1 MIDIL
6 YPFKMDNLSE
16 AYSSMYEALN
26 PKLQAIQDKAQAD
39 VKKRA
44 EAKQATE
51 KKTAAFQDFKKQ
63 QTEKGAKPHEV
74 LDRWKGSNN
83 TIGPLKKEGR
93 YRAEWEQLK
102 LMERDDYRQAFDTW
116 IENLSEEGY
125 DLDRWS
131 DEELVETFITESDLW
146 GSRDAVLEA
155 LLSEVEE
162 LDEED
167 KKGKGSGTKDACYHK
182 VKSRYSVWPS
192 AYASGALVKCRKKG
206 AKNWGNSS
214 KKEEVEYNID
224 EGVGKEITKQL
235 VRGGIKVGGKT
246 GGKVVKA
253 VIKHGGRELKNQA
266 IQTAGE
272 VATNTAKKIGEKAR
286 EKAGVPK
293 EVQNEAVA
301 TPVKKKPGTGEKIG
315 KFVGS
320 TAGGKLGSKAGSAA
334 GAALGGV
341 GAPVGAVGGYLA
353 GSAAGEHVG
362 GKIGKAI
369 DKKLKKESLEDFNY
383 VEEIYKGKHGQSEK
397 DYQDSRSDA
406 GKMISGDSKTSGA
419 AYSSRAIKNTGP
431 NPAGGSEK
439 PKAQGRMGAKDR
451 EYLQYRKANLKSHF
465 SNWRDELNLIDE
477 NRMTAYNAGAG
488 EGMEDR
494 GISKSLADKMGR
506 SNDESAFSRRKTSG
520 KFNKDY
526 NKNVLKDKKPRSN
539 TTGRGTP
546 PQYRKDYEDR
556 DMGRYQSK
564 IVQGKGS
571 IKDLGKKK

>member
-6 YPFKMDNLSE
+6 YPFKMVNLSE

-51 KKTAAFQDFKKQ
+51 KRTAAFQDYKKQ

-74 LDRWKGSNN
+74 LDGWKGGKGQ
-83 TIGPLKKEGR
+83 IGPMKKEGR

-214 KKEEVEYNID
+214 KKEEVEYDID
-224 EGVGKEITKQL
+224 EGWGAAAKVALKTVGKQA
-235 VRGGIKVGGKT
+235 VRQGIKVGGKT
-246 GGKVVKA
+246 GGKIVKN
-253 VIKHGGRELKNQA
+253 VIKHGGDELKNQA
-266 IQTAGE
+266 IQTAGD
-272 VATNTAKKIGEKAR
+272 VAVNTVKKIGDKTRQKITPNED
-286 EKAGVPK
+286 
-293 EVQNEAVA
+293 VQEM
-301 TPVKKKPGTGEKIG
+301 
-315 KFVGS
+315 VGNQ
-320 TAGGKLGSKAGSAA
+320 AAAKSAERQA
-334 GAALGGV
+334 MR
-341 GAPVGAVGGYLA
+341 
-353 GSAAGEHVG
+353 
-362 GKIGKAI
+362 
-369 DKKLKKESLEDFNY
+369 KLKKQNKMKQ
-383 VEEIYKGKHGQSEK
+383 VMANRIITK
-397 DYQDSRSDA
+397 DNEQDA
-406 GKMISGDSKTSGA
+406 KLQKKLAKIQM
-419 AYSSRAIKNTGP
+419 SS
-431 NPAGGSEK
+431 
-439 PKAQGRMGAKDR
+439 
-451 EYLQYRKANLKSHF
+451 F
-465 SNWRDELNLIDE
+465 SNWRDELELIDE
-477 NRMTAYNAGAG
+477 NRMAAYNAGAG
-488 EGMEDR
+488 EGNEDR

-506 SNDESAFSRRKTSG
+506 YNDESAFSRRKTSG

-546 PQYRKDYEDR
+546 TNYRKGYEDSE
-556 DMGRYQSK
+556 MGRYQSK

>member
-44 EAKQATE
+44 AEKQATE
-51 KKTAAFQDFKKQ
+51 KKTAAFQDYKKQ
-63 QTEKGAKPHEV
+63 QTAKGAKPHEV
-74 LDRWKGSNN
+74 LDGWKGSNN

-214 KKEEVEYNID
+214 KKE
-224 EGVGKEITKQL
+224 G
-235 VRGGIKVGGKT
+235 
-246 GGKVVKA
+246 
-253 VIKHGGRELKNQA
+253 
-266 IQTAGE
+266 
-272 VATNTAKKIGEKAR
+272 
-286 EKAGVPK
+286 
-293 EVQNEAVA
+293 
-301 TPVKKKPGTGEKIG
+301 
-315 KFVGS
+315 F
-320 TAGGKLGSKAGSAA
+320 
-334 GAALGGV
+334 
-341 GAPVGAVGGYLA
+341 
-353 GSAAGEHVG
+353 
-362 GKIGKAI
+362 
-369 DKKLKKESLEDFNY
+369 
-383 VEEIYKGKHGQSEK
+383 
-397 DYQDSRSDA
+397 SD
-406 GKMISGDSKTSGA
+406 
-419 AYSSRAIKNTGP
+419 
-431 NPAGGSEK
+431 
-439 PKAQGRMGAKDR
+439 
-451 EYLQYRKANLKSHF
+451 
-465 SNWRDELNLIDE
+465 WRNELNLIDE
-477 NRMTAYNAGAG
+477 NRMAAYNAGAG
-488 EGMEDR
+488 EGNEDR
-494 GISKSLADKMGR
+494 GISKSLADKLGR
-506 SNDESAFSRRKTSG
+506 YNDESAFSRRKTSG

-546 PQYRKDYEDR
+546 TNYRKGYEDSE
-556 DMGRYQSK
+556 MGRYQSK

>member
-44 EAKQATE
+44 AEKQATE
-51 KKTAAFQDFKKQ
+51 KRTSAFQDYKKQ
-63 QTEKGAKPHEV
+63 QTERGAKPHEV
-74 LDRWKGSNN
+74 LDGWKGGKGQ
-83 TIGPLKKEGR
+83 IGPMKKEGR

-125 DLDRWS
+125 DIDRWS

-155 LLSEVEE
+155 LLSEVGE
-162 LDEED
+162 LNEED

-182 VKSRYSVWPS
+182 VKARYSVWPS

-214 KKEEVEYNID
+214 KKEEVDYSID
-224 EGVGKEITKQL
+224 E
-235 VRGGIKVGGKT
+235 
-246 GGKVVKA
+246 
-253 VIKHGGRELKNQA
+253 
-266 IQTAGE
+266 
-272 VATNTAKKIGEKAR
+272 
-286 EKAGVPK
+286 
-293 EVQNEAVA
+293 
-301 TPVKKKPGTGEKIG
+301 
-315 KFVGS
+315 
-320 TAGGKLGSKAGSAA
+320 
-334 GAALGGV
+334 
-341 GAPVGAVGGYLA
+341 
-353 GSAAGEHVG
+353 
-362 GKIGKAI
+362 
-369 DKKLKKESLEDFNY
+369 
-383 VEEIYKGKHGQSEK
+383 IYQGKHGQTEK
-397 DYQDSRSDA
+397 QYQDSRSDA
-406 GKMISGDSKTSGA
+406 GKMISGDSKGSGA
-419 AYSSRAIKNTGP
+419 GYSSRSMRGTGP
-431 NPAGGSEK
+431 NPAGGSKK
-439 PKAQGRMGAKDR
+439 PEGQGRMTSGARTDLQFRKVALKKKEAEKKEAMKTEEFVDEGWAAAAKIGMKTLGKQAVRQGIKYGGKTGGKIVKNVIKHGGDELKNQAIQTAGDVAVNTVKKIGNKTRQKITPNDDVQEAVQNQAAEKSAERQVMRKLKQQNKMKQVIANRIITKDN
-451 EYLQYRKANLKSHF
+451 EQDAKLQKKLAKIQMSSF
-465 SNWRDELNLIDE
+465 SNWRDELELIDE

-526 NKNVLKDKKPRSN
+526 NKNILKDKKPRSN

-546 PQYRKDYEDR
+546 TNYRKGYEDR

>member
-51 KKTAAFQDFKKQ
+51 KRTAAFQDYKKQ

-74 LDRWKGSNN
+74 LDGWKGGKGQ
-83 TIGPLKKEGR
+83 IGPMKKEGR
-93 YRAEWEQLK
+93 YRAEWEKLK
-102 LMERDDYRQAFDTW
+102 LMERDDYRKTFDTW

-214 KKEEVEYNID
+214 KKE
-224 EGVGKEITKQL
+224 G
-235 VRGGIKVGGKT
+235 
-246 GGKVVKA
+246 
-253 VIKHGGRELKNQA
+253 
-266 IQTAGE
+266 
-272 VATNTAKKIGEKAR
+272 
-286 EKAGVPK
+286 
-293 EVQNEAVA
+293 
-301 TPVKKKPGTGEKIG
+301 
-315 KFVGS
+315 F
-320 TAGGKLGSKAGSAA
+320 
-334 GAALGGV
+334 
-341 GAPVGAVGGYLA
+341 
-353 GSAAGEHVG
+353 
-362 GKIGKAI
+362 
-369 DKKLKKESLEDFNY
+369 
-383 VEEIYKGKHGQSEK
+383 
-397 DYQDSRSDA
+397 SD
-406 GKMISGDSKTSGA
+406 
-419 AYSSRAIKNTGP
+419 
-431 NPAGGSEK
+431 
-439 PKAQGRMGAKDR
+439 
-451 EYLQYRKANLKSHF
+451 
-465 SNWRDELNLIDE
+465 WRNELNLIDE
-477 NRMTAYNAGAG
+477 NRMAAYNAGAG
-488 EGMEDR
+488 EGNEDR

-506 SNDESAFSRRKTSG
+506 YNDESAFSRRKTSG

-546 PQYRKDYEDR
+546 PQYRKEYEDR
-556 DMGRYQSK
+556 SMGRYQSK

>member
-44 EAKQATE
+44 AEKQATE
-51 KKTAAFQDFKKQ
+51 KKTAAFQDYKKQ
-63 QTEKGAKPHEV
+63 QTAKGAKPHEV
-74 LDRWKGSNN
+74 LDGWKGSNN

-214 KKEEVEYNID
+214 KKE
-224 EGVGKEITKQL
+224 G
-235 VRGGIKVGGKT
+235 
-246 GGKVVKA
+246 
-253 VIKHGGRELKNQA
+253 
-266 IQTAGE
+266 
-272 VATNTAKKIGEKAR
+272 
-286 EKAGVPK
+286 
-293 EVQNEAVA
+293 
-301 TPVKKKPGTGEKIG
+301 
-315 KFVGS
+315 F
-320 TAGGKLGSKAGSAA
+320 
-334 GAALGGV
+334 
-341 GAPVGAVGGYLA
+341 
-353 GSAAGEHVG
+353 
-362 GKIGKAI
+362 
-369 DKKLKKESLEDFNY
+369 
-383 VEEIYKGKHGQSEK
+383 
-397 DYQDSRSDA
+397 SD
-406 GKMISGDSKTSGA
+406 
-419 AYSSRAIKNTGP
+419 
-431 NPAGGSEK
+431 
-439 PKAQGRMGAKDR
+439 
-451 EYLQYRKANLKSHF
+451 
-465 SNWRDELNLIDE
+465 WRNELNLIDE
-477 NRMTAYNAGAG
+477 NRMAAYNAGAG
-488 EGMEDR
+488 EGNEDR

-506 SNDESAFSRRKTSG
+506 YNDESAFSRRKTSG

>member
-51 KKTAAFQDFKKQ
+51 KRTAAFQDYKKQ

-74 LDRWKGSNN
+74 LDGWKGGKGQ
-83 TIGPLKKEGR
+83 IGPMKKEGR
-93 YRAEWEQLK
+93 YRAEWEKLK
-102 LMERDDYRQAFDTW
+102 LMERDDYRKTFDTW

-214 KKEEVEYNID
+214 KKE
-224 EGVGKEITKQL
+224 G
-235 VRGGIKVGGKT
+235 
-246 GGKVVKA
+246 
-253 VIKHGGRELKNQA
+253 
-266 IQTAGE
+266 
-272 VATNTAKKIGEKAR
+272 
-286 EKAGVPK
+286 
-293 EVQNEAVA
+293 
-301 TPVKKKPGTGEKIG
+301 
-315 KFVGS
+315 F
-320 TAGGKLGSKAGSAA
+320 
-334 GAALGGV
+334 
-341 GAPVGAVGGYLA
+341 
-353 GSAAGEHVG
+353 
-362 GKIGKAI
+362 
-369 DKKLKKESLEDFNY
+369 
-383 VEEIYKGKHGQSEK
+383 
-397 DYQDSRSDA
+397 SD
-406 GKMISGDSKTSGA
+406 
-419 AYSSRAIKNTGP
+419 
-431 NPAGGSEK
+431 
-439 PKAQGRMGAKDR
+439 
-451 EYLQYRKANLKSHF
+451 
-465 SNWRDELNLIDE
+465 WRNELNLIDE
-477 NRMTAYNAGAG
+477 NRMAAYNAGAG
-488 EGMEDR
+488 EGNEDR

-506 SNDESAFSRRKTSG
+506 YNDESAFSRRKTSG